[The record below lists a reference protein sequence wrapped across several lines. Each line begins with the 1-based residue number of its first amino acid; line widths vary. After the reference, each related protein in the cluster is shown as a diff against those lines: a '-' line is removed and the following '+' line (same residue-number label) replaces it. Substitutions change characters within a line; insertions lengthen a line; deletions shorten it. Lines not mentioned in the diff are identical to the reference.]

1 VQVCVPKGFESLCFD
16 IDVRFLG
23 SMCAERVYGGG
34 IHKNVKRKE
43 LRVEGRKR
51 RAGKG
56 EAPVPVLRFQS
67 ATNFRGPIRNPN
79 CAHLTFPFPFLTYC
93 GLSGGLKADLPGGPA
108 ITTEVRI
115 PQMTSGCQG
124 LIWVGIWGVGSK
136 RPPFAGLRKG
146 WGTRKPY
153 STRRVRHPPG
163 TGGMKQQIPHCARDD
178 TAAEASGFRSF

>member
-1 VQVCVPKGFESLCFD
+1 MIGPDRSRDSRESLVTADPHPPPPVFRKYVIPKGLWKSTVQVCVPKGFESLCFD

-67 ATNFRGPIRNPN
+67 ATNFRGPIRNAN

-115 PQMTSGCQG
+115 AQMTRDCQG
-124 LIWVGIWGVGSK
+124 LI
-136 RPPFAGLRKG
+136 
-146 WGTRKPY
+146 
-153 STRRVRHPPG
+153 
-163 TGGMKQQIPHCARDD
+163 
-178 TAAEASGFRSF
+178 